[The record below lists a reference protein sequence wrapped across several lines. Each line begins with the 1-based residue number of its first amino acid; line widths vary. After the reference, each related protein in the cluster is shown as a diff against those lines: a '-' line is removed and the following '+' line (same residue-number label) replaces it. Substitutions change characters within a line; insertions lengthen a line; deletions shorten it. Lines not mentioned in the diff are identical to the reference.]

1 MIRRPRAYSDS
12 PSPPPSPPLRSI
24 SAITSLT
31 QSSLAQVPSGSHA
44 WPFGT
49 VDSYEGR
56 VTSSSTSVSDGEYG
70 EAGVEGILSLTE
82 EQIQDWVGKGKGK
95 GKEREEVRDTIEL
108 SEGSGLANSLP
119 PEILG
124 HVSPVTDQS
133 QTR

>member
-1 MIRRPRAYSDS
+1 M
-12 PSPPPSPPLRSI
+12 
-24 SAITSLT
+24 
-31 QSSLAQVPSGSHA
+31 
-44 WPFGT
+44 
-49 VDSYEGR
+49 
-56 VTSSSTSVSDGEYG
+56 SDGEYG